1 MAYNNQSQGNRF
13 GNKSAP
19 AAGKPATRDAG
30 AVSAGVRPELILSS
44 GLFKPKSEKSK
55 AFASVAVTV
64 EKDIP
69 AGTQVYLD
77 VYLNENV
84 EEGKPIAK
92 IQMKKRA

>member
-1 MAYNNQSQGNRF
+1 MAYNNQSSGNRF
-13 GNKSAP
+13 GNKP
-19 AAGKPATRDAG
+19 AASKPATRDA
-30 AVSAGVRPELILSS
+30 APAGVRPELILSS

>member
-13 GNKSAP
+13 GKP
-19 AAGKPATRDAG
+19 ATAGKPAVREASTGSAAG
-30 AVSAGVRPELILSS
+30 ARPELILSS

>member
-1 MAYNNQSQGNRF
+1 
-13 GNKSAP
+13 
-19 AAGKPATRDAG
+19 
-30 AVSAGVRPELILSS
+30 
-44 GLFKPKSEKSK
+44 LFKPKSEKSK

>member
-1 MAYNNQSQGNRF
+1 MAYNNQSSGNRF
-13 GNKSAP
+13 SKPASAPAKSAP
-19 AAGKPATRDAG
+19 REG
-30 AVSAGVRPELILSS
+30 APVKPELILSS

-77 VYLNENV
+77 VYLNEDAA
-84 EEGKPIAK
+84 EGKPIAK